1 MNNRPAVLFL
11 CQRLPF
17 PPNKGEKITSF
28 NLVRHLGQRFNVH
41 VGTFVDTQE
50 DASEIEGLRPYC
62 ASLHVEHIIK
72 PWVWMPATLRW
83 LGGLPISFA
92 LFRAPGLK
100 TYVRTVIEQHQPVA
114 IVTHSSN
121 ISDYALTPTPR
132 RTVRVLHFADVDSEK
147 FAAYAERTTKWKRW
161 LFALEARRV
170 RAAEAR
176 LTAGADAIAF
186 VSDEEAALF
195 CSVVGT
201 RAAQIVTIA
210 NGVDAE
216 AFDPGKPWPRPD
228 WSDGPAFVFTGAMDY
243 QPNIDAVVW
252 FADTVLPR
260 LLAVHSNVQFVIIGS
275 NPAQAVRALAS
286 RRNVIV
292 TGRVPDVQP
301 YLAYAA
307 AVVAPLQIARGIQN
321 KVLEALAMGRPTIV
335 SAHALTGI
343 GTPDTTPVITA
354 DSAEAWVAACL
365 QILDEPASAAALAAR
380 ARPFVLEHF
389 SWNARLRTLDEL
401 LSSAWPVESLDGS
414 SEGCGLRPDT
424 DLSVPVP

>member
-1 MNNRPAVLFL
+1 MTNRPALLFL

-28 NLVRHLGQRFNVH
+28 NLVRHLGQRFDVH
-41 VGTFVDTQE
+41 VGTFVDSQE
-50 DASEIEGLRPYC
+50 DVPEIEKLRPYC
-62 ASLHVEHIIK
+62 ASLHVEHIVK
-72 PWVWMPATLRW
+72 PWAWAPAVLRW
-83 LGGLPISFA
+83 LGGSPLSFA
-92 LFRAPGLK
+92 MFRSSRTKA
-100 TYVRTVIEQHQPVA
+100 YVRAIIEQHQPVA

-121 ISDYALTPTPR
+121 ISDYALMPTTR

-147 FAAYAERTTKWKRW
+147 FFAYAERTKGWKRW

-170 RAAEAR
+170 RAAEAH

-195 CSVVGT
+195 RNVVGT

-216 AFDPGKPWPRPD
+216 AFDPGKPWLPPT
-228 WSDGPAFVFTGAMDY
+228 WADGPAFVFTGAMDY

-260 LLAVHSNVQFVIIGS
+260 LLAVRSDAQFAIVGS
-275 NPAQAVRALAS
+275 KPAPAVKALAS

-343 GTPDTTPVITA
+343 GTPDITPVITA
-354 DSAEAWVAACL
+354 DSVDEWVAACL
-365 QILDEPASAAALAAR
+365 RILDEPAPSAALAAR
-380 ARPFVLEHF
+380 ARPFVLDHF
-389 SWNARLRTLDEL
+389 SWTARLRTLDAL
-401 LSSAWPVESLDGS
+401 LPSAFPVQRSSRS
-414 SEGCGLRPDT
+414 SQGCGIRPDT
-424 DLSVPVP
+424 DIGVPAS